1 MSFLMLLVKA
11 LLFCFG
17 FINIFVY
24 TKAIFVPLPIFST
37 INNLIISK

>member
-1 MSFLMLLVKA
+1 MLLVKA

-24 TKAIFVPLPIFST
+24 LKAIFIPLPIFRI
-37 INNLIISK
+37 INKLIISK